1 MTTQV
6 LKREFVILKNKQLKP
21 LDVKEALEVALK
33 LSKIKRE
40 LIERGVEPK
49 ELV

>member
-21 LDVKEALEVALK
+21 LDVQEALEVALK

-40 LIERGVEPK
+40 LIERNIDVK
-49 ELV
+49 SLV

>member
-1 MTTQV
+1 MTTTK
-6 LKREFVILKNKQLKP
+6 LKREFIILKNKQLKP
-21 LDVKEALEVALK
+21 LDVKQALAISDK
-33 LSKIKRE
+33 LTKIKRE

>member
-21 LDVKEALEVALK
+21 LDVKEALEISLK
-33 LSKIKRE
+33 LSVIKRE
-40 LIERGVEPK
+40 LIERNIDVK
-49 ELV
+49 SLV

>member
-6 LKREFVILKNKQLKP
+6 LKREFIILKNKQLKP
-21 LDVKEALEVALK
+21 LDVKEALEVAFK

-40 LIERGVEPK
+40 LIERNVDIK
-49 ELV
+49 AIV

>member
-21 LDVKEALEVALK
+21 LNVQEALEVALK

-40 LIERGVEPK
+40 LIERNIDVK
-49 ELV
+49 SLV